1 MLCGLAIRNVV
12 LIERLDLSF
21 GPGLSVLTGETGAG
35 KSILLDAL
43 GLALGARADS
53 GLVRTGAERADVA
66 ASFEEPPEEAAAVLR
81 DLDIDA
87 AGELVLRRTLSPDGR
102 SRAFIN
108 DMPVAAGLLRR
119 LGQELVEVH
128 GQFEQRG
135 LLDEGSHRGLVDRF
149 AGHDDLVGAA
159 ADAWR
164 MQVRAEEAAN
174 AAREARAR
182 DLAAREELEAELE
195 TLERLAPR
203 PGEEACL
210 AARRRRILAHRK
222 IVEAATEARTLL
234 GEDAAGMLRGA
245 ARSLA
250 RAEPEAEGLFDEAL
264 SALDRAT
271 IEAEEAERLVQALGS
286 RIEDDEASAD
296 AVEARLFALRD
307 AARKHRVEV
316 DSLPD
321 ILESMRRRVEALHED
336 GARVTRLE
344 EAAAEARAAFDL
356 AAAALTTGR
365 REAAG
370 ALAGAV
376 GRELPPLKLD
386 KASFRVALEPGQPG
400 PSGADRVRF
409 EVRTNSGMPFGALAR
424 IASGG
429 ELARFALALK
439 AVLAADSGPSMIFD
453 EVDAGIGGAT
463 AAAVGVRLAALGK
476 AGQVLVVTHAPQVAA
491 RASRHFRVAKNGA
504 RTIVAELDEDGRE
517 EEIARML
524 AGAEITR
531 AARSAARALILDEG
545 G

>member
-1 MLCGLAIRNVV
+1 MLCGLAIHNVV

-53 GLVRTGAERADVA
+53 GLVRAGAERADVV

-102 SRAFIN
+102 SRAFVN
-108 DMPVAAGLLRR
+108 DLPVAAGLLRR

-135 LLDEGSHRGLVDRF
+135 LLDEGSHRGLLDRF
-149 AGHDDLVGAA
+149 AGHDDLVQTA
-159 ADAWR
+159 ADAWQAR
-164 MQVRAEEAAN
+164 VRADEAAN
-174 AAREARAR
+174 AAREALAR

-222 IVEAATEARTLL
+222 IVEAATEARALL

-286 RIEDDEASAD
+286 QIEDDEASAD

-316 DSLPD
+316 DSLPE
-321 ILESMRRRVEALHED
+321 LLED
-336 GARVTRLE
+336 GAHVAGLE
-344 EAAAEARAAFDL
+344 DAAADARAEFDR
-356 AAAALTTGR
+356 AAAALTAGR
-365 REAAG
+365 RQAAI
-370 ALAGAV
+370 ALARAV

-400 PSGADRVRF
+400 PSGADHVRF
-409 EVRTNSGMPFGALAR
+409 EIRTNSAMPFGALAR

-439 AVLAADSGPSMIFD
+439 AVLAADSGPAMIFD

-491 RASRHFRVAKNGA
+491 RASRHFRVSKNSA
-504 RTIVAELDEDGRE
+504 RTFVAELDESGRE

-524 AGAEITR
+524 AGAEITG
-531 AARSAARALILDEG
+531 AARSAARALILDESG
-545 G
+545 

>member
-53 GLVRTGAERADVA
+53 GLVRAGAERADVV

-102 SRAFIN
+102 SRAFVN
-108 DMPVAAGLLRR
+108 DLPVAAGLLRR

-135 LLDEGSHRGLVDRF
+135 LLDEGSHRGLLDRF
-149 AGHDDLVGAA
+149 AGHDDLVQIA
-159 ADAWR
+159 ADAWQAR
-164 MQVRAEEAAN
+164 VRAEKAAN
-174 AAREARAR
+174 AAREALAR

-222 IVEAATEARTLL
+222 IVEAATEARALL

-316 DSLPD
+316 DSLPEL
-321 ILESMRRRVEALHED
+321 LEDMRRRVEALHED
-336 GARVTRLE
+336 SAHVAGLE
-344 EAAAEARAAFDL
+344 DAAADARAEFDRT
-356 AAAALTTGR
+356 AAALTAGR
-365 REAAG
+365 RQAAT
-370 ALAGAV
+370 ALARAV

-439 AVLAADSGPSMIFD
+439 AVLAADSGPAMIFD

-491 RASRHFRVAKNGA
+491 RASRHFRVSKNSA
-504 RTIVAELDEDGRE
+504 RTFVAELDESGRE

-524 AGAEITR
+524 AGAEITG
-531 AARSAARALILDEG
+531 AARSAARALILDESG
-545 G
+545 